1 MEIENLAAIGLE
13 GCGSLLLIVIA
24 YKIYRA
30 KIDTSAE
37 SHCCKWLDFKINTH
51 NEGHT
56 NAEPSLINQV

>member
-1 MEIENLAAIGLE
+1 
-13 GCGSLLLIVIA
+13 LLLIVIA